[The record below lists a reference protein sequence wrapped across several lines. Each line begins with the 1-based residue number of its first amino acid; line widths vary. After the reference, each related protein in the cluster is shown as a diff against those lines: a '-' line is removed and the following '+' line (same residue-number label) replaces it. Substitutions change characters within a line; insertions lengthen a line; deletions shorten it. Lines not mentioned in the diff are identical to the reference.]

1 MIKAILLTILGLL
14 LIGCTK
20 QTILIPETKVVKIP
34 ESLLYLPKLQK
45 PQVDN
50 ERDIINAYID
60 LFQNYCLCKKKIE
73 KIKEINQ
80 DLLRN

>member
-1 MIKAILLTILGLL
+1 MIKAILLAILGLL
-14 LIGCTK
+14 LIGCTGK
-20 QTILIPETKVVKIP
+20 TILIPETKVVKIP

-60 LFQNYCLCKKKIE
+60 LFQNYCLCKNKIE
-73 KIKEINQ
+73 KIKELNQ

>member
-1 MIKAILLTILGLL
+1 MLAILSLL
-14 LIGCTK
+14 LIGCTGK
-20 QTILIPETKVVKIP
+20 KILIPETKVVKIP

>member
-1 MIKAILLTILGLL
+1 MSAILSLL
-14 LIGCTK
+14 LIGCTGK
-20 QTILIPETKVVKIP
+20 TILIPEIKVVKIP
-34 ESLLYLPKLQK
+34 ESLLHLPKLQK